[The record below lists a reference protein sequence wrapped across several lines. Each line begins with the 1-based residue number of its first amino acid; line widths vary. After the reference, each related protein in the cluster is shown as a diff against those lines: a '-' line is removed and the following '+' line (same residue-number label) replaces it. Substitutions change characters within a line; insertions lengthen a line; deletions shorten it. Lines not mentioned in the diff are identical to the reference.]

1 MELWSHPS
9 LIYRFPDS
17 LCSYNLHQFTS
28 ISHDFAESPTNLKT
42 CWMAEKSIRCRLQLS
57 TCLERPKSAGYPGL
71 VAINHEIILI
81 FCLWEAPSLFV
92 STHIKHHLTW
102 LHKWIPNNNSP
113 NYISQNISPQKKGRE
128 STHPPQIQ
136 ESSHGAMTALALCCR
151 WPPLTGPVQVRSS
164 HRLWA
169 EGPKGLYLVI
179 RCY

>member
-81 FCLWEAPSLFV
+81 FCFWEAPSLFV

-113 NYISQNISPQKKGRE
+113 NYLSQNISPKKKVGNQPIPR
-128 STHPPQIQ
+128 
-136 ESSHGAMTALALCCR
+136 
-151 WPPLTGPVQVRSS
+151 RSRS
-164 HRLWA
+164 HRMGRWRHWLCVAGDHPWLA
-169 EGPKGLYLVI
+169 RCRCAAAIGFGPKVLRAFI
-179 RCY
+179 

>member
-9 LIYRFPDS
+9 AIYSFPDWMKV
-17 LCSYNLHQFTS
+17 QFTS
-28 ISHDFAESPTNLKT
+28 ISHKSRKPEIWKHAL
-42 CWMAEKSIRCRLQLS
+42 AEKSWEIHSLSSLS

-71 VAINHEIILI
+71 VAINHEIFLI
-81 FCLWEAPSLFV
+81 FFFWEAPSLFV

-102 LHKWIPNNNSP
+102 LHKWIPNNNIP
-113 NYISQNISPQKKGRE
+113 NYISKKISPHKKGRE